1 MPLAIIAIP
10 LLIILALAL
19 LFSSIGNAT
28 MGVSSVIAQ
37 LTGPLY
43 LIVGIV
49 CGGAVGFI
57 AGVVFHAVKLEPKR
71 QAEPPTLPDMA
82 GPAALP
88 TGSAVYPAQSTS
100 IRRAPVNMN
109 LDDWGF

>member
-28 MGVSSVIAQ
+28 MGISSVIAQ
-37 LTGPLY
+37 LIGPLY

-49 CGGAVGFI
+49 GGGAVGFI
-57 AGVVFHAVKLEPKR
+57 AGVVFHAVKLEAKR
-71 QAEPPTLPDMA
+71 PAEPSALPEASYPATLPT
-82 GPAALP
+82 PN
-88 TGSAVYPAQSTS
+88 VAQSTPV
-100 IRRAPVNMN
+100 RRAPVHVD
-109 LDDWGF
+109 LDEWGF